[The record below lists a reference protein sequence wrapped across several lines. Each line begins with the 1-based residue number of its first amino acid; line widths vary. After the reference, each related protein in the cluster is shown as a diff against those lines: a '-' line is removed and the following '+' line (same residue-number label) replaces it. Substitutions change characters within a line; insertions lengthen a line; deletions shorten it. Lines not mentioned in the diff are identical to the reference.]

1 MGQLA
6 KQIEYPRYCSL
17 DEYFKLAAE
26 SVEKLEY
33 RGNRVFPLRGEL
45 VAMAGGTEYHGL
57 IAANVG
63 GAMWSRL
70 RGKQCRFYA
79 SDFRVG
85 VRNYPTFTYTDGH
98 VICGPTQLD
107 DRDPTKQTAL
117 NPTLIVEVL
126 SPSTEAYDRGA
137 KFKRYMHAESLQE
150 YVLVSQEEPRVEV
163 FFRQPGGTWLLT
175 PYSGLD
181 ATARLRSI
189 DVELPLAEVFLNV
202 VFPPDPDKAASSE
215 ASPSTLDSSAK

>member
-1 MGQLA
+1 MGDPA
-6 KQIEYPRYCSL
+6 KKTEYPRDCTL
-17 DEYFKLAAE
+17 EEYFKLADQ
-26 SVEKLEY
+26 SLEKLEY

-57 IAANVG
+57 IVGNFG
-63 GAMWSRL
+63 GALWGRL
-70 RGKQCRFYA
+70 RGKPCRFYA
-79 SDFRVG
+79 SEFRVG

-98 VICGPTQLD
+98 VICGPTQFD
-107 DRDPTKQTAL
+107 DRDPTHQTAL

-163 FFRQPGGTWLLT
+163 FYRQQGGTWLLT
-175 PYSGLD
+175 PYVG
-181 ATARLRSI
+181 TAAVLSLRSI
-189 DVELPLAEVFLNV
+189 QVELPLSEVYLNV
-202 VFPPDPDKAASSE
+202 TFPPDVENPA
-215 ASPSTLDSSAK
+215 PST

>member
-6 KQIEYPRYCSL
+6 KKIEYPRYCSL
-17 DEYFKLAAE
+17 AEYFKLADEAI
-26 SVEKLEY
+26 EKLEF
-33 RGNRVFPLRGEL
+33 RGSRSFPLRGEI
-45 VAMAGGTEYHGL
+45 VAMSGGTEYHGL
-57 IAANVG
+57 IIANVG
-63 GAMWSRL
+63 GEIRSRL
-70 RGKQCRFYA
+70 RGKPCRFYA

-98 VICGPTQLD
+98 VICGPTVLD
-107 DRDPTKQTAL
+107 DRDPTNQTAL

-175 PYSGLD
+175 PYAGI
-181 ATARLRSI
+181 TAVASLRSI
-189 DVELPLAEVFLNV
+189 EVDLPLAEVYQNV
-202 VFPPDPDKAASSE
+202 LFEPEKDEPASNETTSNE
-215 ASPSTLDSSAK
+215 